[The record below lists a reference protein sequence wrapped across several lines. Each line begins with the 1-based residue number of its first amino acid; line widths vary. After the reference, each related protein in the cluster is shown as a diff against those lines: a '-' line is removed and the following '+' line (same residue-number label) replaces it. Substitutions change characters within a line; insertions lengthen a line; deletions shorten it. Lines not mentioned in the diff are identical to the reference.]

1 MTNTNDFDI
10 TIKDVV
16 EFFYT
21 IGFTWEH
28 RYYNHKSRRFEDA
41 KTFNDIVSS
50 YPHTTTLELYS
61 GENMGYVDFFITP
74 TKFTRYREETNV
86 MGSGSNIYVDRDYS
100 KNWVKFIVEKKYRE
114 NIEDAEDINVQAK

>member
-1 MTNTNDFDI
+1 MANTNDFDI

-16 EFFYT
+16 DFFYT

-28 RYYNHKSRRFEDA
+28 SYYSHKSRRFVDA
-41 KTFNDIVSS
+41 KTFDDIVSN
-50 YPHTTTLELYS
+50 YPYTTTLELYS

-74 TKFTRYREETNV
+74 TQFKRYREETNV

-100 KNWVKFIVEKKYRE
+100 KQWVKFIVERKYKQNVE
-114 NIEDAEDINVQAK
+114 NKEDNIQSK